1 VKFRL
6 SNPST
11 KPLLAGHCLAFA
23 VFAEMMGYNVD
34 FAHIHAINLAQQP
47 SIVEKKMGQFNL
59 NLLEPE
65 KIMKHK

>member
-23 VFAEMMGYNVD
+23 IFAELMGYNVD

-47 SIVEKKMGQFNL
+47 SIIEKKMGTIFVL
-59 NLLEPE
+59 KPLMVL
-65 KIMKHK
+65 KFI